1 MRPALVLF
9 LGLAAAAPA
18 SAGEPRDPRTLLRE
32 SLDLYVVGR
41 YQEAVEILRPLVE
54 SRVLTDRADQLEA
67 LRTYGI
73 SLFLIGARPGAER
86 AFRDLL
92 RLDPDAQLD
101 PAFVRPE
108 VVAFFERV
116 RARYRLEVRT
126 AERRG
131 SRSVA
136 VNLVPPWG
144 QFRNGHRVKGYL
156 VLSGE
161 LAFGI
166 TSIATAALLYSWRDD
181 TGQFPE
187 HEDAYRPLSML
198 NYVSFGLTAAVV
210 VYGIVDGIYY
220 HYRGPGAEARASWL
234 VGPNRQPHTSV
245 VSF

>member
-1 MRPALVLF
+1 MRPTVLLLALL
-9 LGLAAAAPA
+9 LGAPA
-18 SAGEPRDPRTLLRE
+18 GAAEPKDPRALLRE

-41 YQEAVEILRPLVE
+41 YREAVEILRPLVE

-108 VVAFFERV
+108 VVAFFEKV
-116 RARYRLEVRT
+116 RGRYRLEVRT

-136 VNLVPPWG
+136 VNLIPPWG

-161 LAFGI
+161 LAFGV
-166 TSIATAALLYSWRDD
+166 TSITTAALLYSWRDD
-181 TGQFPE
+181 TGQFPD
-187 HEDAYRPLSML
+187 HEAAYRPLSVL
-198 NYVSFGLTAAVV
+198 NYVSFGLAAAVV
-210 VYGIVDGIYY
+210 VYGILDGIYY
-220 HYRGPGAEARASWL
+220 HYKGPNPGVQASWL
-234 VGPNRQPHTSV
+234 LGPNRQPLTSA

>member
-1 MRPALVLF
+1 MRPALVLV
-9 LGLAAAAPA
+9 LLTVAAPA
-18 SAGEPRDPRTLLRE
+18 GAAEPKDPRALLRE

-41 YQEAVEILRPLVE
+41 YKEAAEILRPLVE

-73 SLFLIGARPGAER
+73 SLFLIDARPGAER

-92 RLDPDAQLD
+92 RLDPEAQLD

-108 VVAFFERV
+108 VVAFFEKV
-116 RARYRLEVRT
+116 RSRYRLEVRT

-166 TSIATAALLYSWRDD
+166 TSIATAALLYSWKDE

-187 HEDAYRPLSML
+187 HEDAYRPLSTL

-210 VYGIVDGIYY
+210 LYGIVDGIYY
-220 HYRGPGAEARASWL
+220 HYRGSGSGGHASWL
-234 VGPNRQPHTSV
+234 PGPNRQPLTNT